1 MSRVS
6 LIALCLALSFVVVA
20 NVNCMRC
27 GRSIS
32 EKIAQKAV
40 EGAVEHATGGKAQ
53 IDMGGNVDL
62 SGLPTFLQYP
72 GAIAKARWA
81 MTNEGGTG
89 TVYTFE
95 TPDPANIVVG
105 FYKTALAGWKSAS
118 AMETGD
124 ATVLVYGTQ
133 DEKQM
138 TTVTVAKDKD
148 SGKTMLTLLYT
159 KKD

>member
-1 MSRVS
+1 VSRVS

-32 EKIAQKAV
+32 EKLAQKAM
-40 EGAVEHATGGKAQ
+40 EGAVEHATGGKAK
-53 IDMGGNVDL
+53 IDVGGNVDL
-62 SGLPTFLQYP
+62 SGLPAFLHYA
-72 GAIAKARWA
+72 GASAKARWA
-81 MTNEGGTG
+81 MSNEGTTG

-95 TPDPANIVVG
+95 TVDAPASVIN
-105 FYKTALAGWKSAS
+105 FYKTALAGWKNAS
-118 AMETGD
+118 TMETD
-124 ATVLVYGTQ
+124 EATILVYGTE

-138 TTVTVAKDKD
+138 VTVTVAKDKD
-148 SGKTMLTLLYT
+148 SGKTGLTLLYT